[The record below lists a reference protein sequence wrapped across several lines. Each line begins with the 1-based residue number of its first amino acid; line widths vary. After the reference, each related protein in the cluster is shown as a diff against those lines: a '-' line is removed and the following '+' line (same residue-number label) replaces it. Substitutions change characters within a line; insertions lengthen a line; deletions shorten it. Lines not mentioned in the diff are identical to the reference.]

1 MNEIGSS
8 FFAILLLDSYLCKS
22 NKVRED
28 LKNIVSYNDS
38 KYSYTNQIIN
48 LKIDNFQMIV
58 FANNLVKKKVM
69 SAILFKMES
78 KIYSI
83 EIAT

>member
-28 LKNIVSYNDS
+28 LKSISYNDS